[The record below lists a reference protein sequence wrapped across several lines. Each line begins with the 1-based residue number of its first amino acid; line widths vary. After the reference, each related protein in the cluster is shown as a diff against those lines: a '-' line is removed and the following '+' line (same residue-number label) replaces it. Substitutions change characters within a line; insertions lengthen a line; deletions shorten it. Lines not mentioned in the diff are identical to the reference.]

1 MALFEAQNI
10 LKKFSS
16 QVALDHVSLSV
27 PEGSIYGLLGPNG
40 AGKTTLIN
48 LLNTYLPLDKGQ
60 IIINNLDVEKDII
73 QLKTILGVIPQ
84 EISLYE
90 DLTALENMKFW
101 GKNYNIKANILQK
114 RIDYYLNLTGLYKR
128 RDSHVNEYSGGMKR
142 RLNIACSLLHE
153 PEIIL
158 MDEPT
163 VGVDPQSRNL
173 IFDLIEQLHEEGRT
187 IIYTTHYMEEAER
200 LCQRIAII
208 DYGKIIALGTK
219 EELYKILEHR
229 NALKLDF
236 LEKINFDKIK
246 KLLPVYEIRKKSAY
260 SVQIS
265 GNNLIKN
272 IPDIIKELEKYKN
285 ETVDV
290 HIIRPNLENVF
301 LQLTGRELRE

>member
-1 MALFEAQNI
+1 LIDIKNVSKNYGKIPALKNI
-10 LKKFSS
+10 SFKIESGELF
-16 QVALDHVSLSV
+16 
-27 PEGSIYGLLGPNG
+27 GLLGPNG

-48 LLNTYLPLDKGQ
+48 LLNTYLPIDDGQ
-60 IIINNLDVEKDII
+60 IKINELDVKNDVEK
-73 QLKTILGVIPQ
+73 LKEIMGVVPQ

-101 GKNYNIKANILQK
+101 GNNYSLDTSNLND
-114 RIDYYLNLTGLYKR
+114 RIEYYLHLTGLYKR
-128 RDSHVNEYSGGMKR
+128 KNSHVNEYSGGMKR

-153 PEIIL
+153 PDIIL

-173 IFDLIEQLHEEGRT
+173 IFELIEKLHDEAKT

-208 DYGKIIALGTK
+208 DYGKIIALGSK
-219 EELYKILEHR
+219 EELYKILENR
-229 NALKLDF
+229 NALKLQF
-236 LEKINFDKIK
+236 IKKINFGQMK
-246 KLLPVYEIRKKSAY
+246 KLLPTYEIRKKSDF
-260 SVQIS
+260 SVDIS
-265 GNNLIKN
+265 GEKLIKN
-272 IPDIIKELEKYKN
+272 IPDIIKKLENYDN

-290 HIIRPNLENVF
+290 HILRPNLENVF

>member
-1 MALFEAQNI
+1 MIDIKNVSKNYGKIPALKNI
-10 LKKFSS
+10 SFKIESGELF
-16 QVALDHVSLSV
+16 
-27 PEGSIYGLLGPNG
+27 GLLGPNG

-48 LLNTYLPLDKGQ
+48 LLNTYLPIDDGQ
-60 IIINNLDVEKDII
+60 IKINELDVKNDVEK
-73 QLKTILGVIPQ
+73 LKEIMGVVPQ

-101 GKNYNIKANILQK
+101 GNNYSLDTSNLND
-114 RIDYYLNLTGLYKR
+114 RIEYYLHLTGLYKR
-128 RDSHVNEYSGGMKR
+128 KNSHVNEYSGGMKR

-153 PEIIL
+153 PDIIL

-173 IFDLIEQLHEEGRT
+173 IFELIEKLHDEAKT

-208 DYGKIIALGTK
+208 DYGKIIALGSK
-219 EELYKILEHR
+219 EELYKILENR
-229 NALKLDF
+229 NALKLQF
-236 LEKINFDKIK
+236 IKKINFGQMK
-246 KLLPVYEIRKKSAY
+246 KLLPTYEIRKKSDF
-260 SVQIS
+260 SVDIS
-265 GNNLIKN
+265 GEKLIKN
-272 IPDIIKELEKYKN
+272 IPDIIKKLENYDN

-290 HIIRPNLENVF
+290 HILRPNLENVF